1 MVNDLPLSSRQFAQ
15 HHAFPLISFDLFVRK
30 HAAIS
35 IYVRCKVCLV
45 DAMQIAI
52 VNQEN
57 FTFQV

>member
-1 MVNDLPLSSRQFAQ
+1 MANALPLSSRQFAQ